1 MHRVRE
7 NEKLTGTGAHAECT
21 HTHTRTHRHTA
32 WRLPRVL
39 PGDQCHGQQPRLL
52 EWLHRRRDHSSGC
65 TRHASQRAEAPSTP
79 GCRRWI
85 RRRWPP
91 RRKGQRQRRR
101 AYCWVRPWHV
111 AVEEVKKREGAPWGR
126 GPSFFWPQ
134 TSLGRIGTWLA
145 TQSSITTHVRH
156 AGRWSRPEPQ
166 GRAGRI
172 AMRRADGMYGN
183 EPAWELKP
191 PFPMSSCACQPPPR
205 DRREKTD
212 WVPSPHSRCPWLDAL

>member
-39 PGDQCHGQQPRLL
+39 PGDQCHRQQPRLL

-101 AYCWVRPWHV
+101 AYCCVRPWHV
-111 AVEEVKKREGAPWGR
+111 AVEEVNKGEAGLGAWVLR
-126 GPSFFWPQ
+126 FSGPKLLSGELEPGSRRKAASQ
-134 TSLGRIGTWLA
+134 PMSGMPG
-145 TQSSITTHVRH
+145 
-156 AGRWSRPEPQ
+156 AGRDLNHRGALAASQCGEQ
-166 GRAGRI
+166 
-172 AMRRADGMYGN
+172 M
-183 EPAWELKP
+183 
-191 PFPMSSCACQPPPR
+191 ACT
-205 DRREKTD
+205 ET
-212 WVPSPHSRCPWLDAL
+212 SPHGNSNPHFL